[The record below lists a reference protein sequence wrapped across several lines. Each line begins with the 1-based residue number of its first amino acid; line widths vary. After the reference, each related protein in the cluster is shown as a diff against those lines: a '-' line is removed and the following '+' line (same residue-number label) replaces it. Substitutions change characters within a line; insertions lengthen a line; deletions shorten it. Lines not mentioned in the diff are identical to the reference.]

1 MNGTGTQAKL
11 NTIGR
16 YKFYLAFENNNAV
29 DYVTEKFFHS
39 LIVGTVPG
47 CLICFT
53 EHNIIIT
60 IKILFPNNKEQIEIS
75 LLHTHT
81 LSLSHITMMFE

>member
-11 NTIGR
+11 KTIGQ

-29 DYVTEKFFHS
+29 DYVTEKFFHV

-47 CLICFT
+47 CLILF
-53 EHNIIIT
+53 H
-60 IKILFPNNKEQIEIS
+60 KI
-75 LLHTHT
+75 
-81 LSLSHITMMFE
+81 